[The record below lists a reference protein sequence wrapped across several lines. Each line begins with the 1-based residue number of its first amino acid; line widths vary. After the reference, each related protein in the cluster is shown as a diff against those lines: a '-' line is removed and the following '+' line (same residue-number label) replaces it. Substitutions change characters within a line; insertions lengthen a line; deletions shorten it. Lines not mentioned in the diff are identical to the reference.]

1 MKSQHNILK
10 LLLVLAITYFST
22 HAKAVD
28 YQFLN
33 SLKVGQCFYMSETNY
48 MVELNIKR
56 CDELSH
62 EITYIGKDYIVAITK
77 DIFTEAGK
85 MDRYTIFNAQSIL
98 RISWLVPRK

>member
-33 SLKVGQCFYMSETNY
+33 SLKVGQCFILSEKNI
-48 MVELNIKR
+48 MAELNIQH
-56 CDELSH
+56 CDGYDY
-62 EITYIGKDYIVAITK
+62 EITYIGKDYIVAKIK
-77 DIFTEAGK
+77 YIFTEAAHI
-85 MDRYTIFNAQSIL
+85 DQYTIFTAQSIL

>member
-33 SLKVGQCFYMSETNY
+33 SLKVGQCFLLSEKNY
-48 MVELNIKR
+48 MVELNIR
-56 CDELSH
+56 HCDELGD
-62 EITYIGKDYIVAITK
+62 EITYIGKDYIVAKTK
-77 DIFTEAGK
+77 NIPTEAGY
-85 MDRYTIFNAQSIL
+85 MDRYTIFNAQAIL